1 MADVPPGCQA
11 LIAGF
16 SHTIPANRKE
26 HLLAYGMLPGY
37 WVKVIQQ
44 VPVTVVQ
51 IEHTDL
57 ALERALADAI
67 QVEDINSRE

>member
-1 MADVPPGCQA
+1 
-11 LIAGF
+11 
-16 SHTIPANRKE
+16 
-26 HLLAYGMLPGY
+26 MLPGY

-57 ALERALADAI
+57 ALERALAYDI
-67 QVEDINSRE
+67 QVEDISSGE